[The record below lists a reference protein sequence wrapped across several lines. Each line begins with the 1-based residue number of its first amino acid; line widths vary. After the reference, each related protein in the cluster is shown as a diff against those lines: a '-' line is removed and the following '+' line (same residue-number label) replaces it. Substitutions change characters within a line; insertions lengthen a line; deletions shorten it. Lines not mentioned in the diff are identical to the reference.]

1 MGSFEVPTKFAL
13 GVLHVN
19 DPPPRHVVE
28 GHPPDA
34 TADCLESFPEPE
46 LPKRACVPHATV
58 PHFLALVPPTVGSSF
73 WIPTIALQLH
83 SRVCV
88 RKVLKKH
95 ISVIFSLEPHPTRE
109 TVIVE
114 EPVKR

>member
-1 MGSFEVPTKFAL
+1 MSCFEVPTEFAL

-19 DPPPRHVVE
+19 DPPSRHVVE

-46 LPKRACVPHATV
+46 LPTRAYVPHATV
-58 PHFLALVPPTVGSSF
+58 PQFLALMPPTVGSSF
-73 WIPTIALQLH
+73 WIPTITLQLH

-95 ISVIFSLEPHPTRE
+95 ISVFFPLESYPTRE
-109 TVIVE
+109 AVVAEESVE
-114 EPVKR
+114 G